1 MKITSR
7 TDLHVLLANCL
18 PYTTLEE
25 AESIEFA
32 IHISNIAHSHGQL
45 YGTDWSKFLEENVN
59 TEFAQRWL
67 DAYRQ

>member
-7 TDLHVLLANCL
+7 KDLHVLLANCL
-18 PYTTLEE
+18 PDATIED

-32 IHISNIAHSHGQL
+32 IHISNIAHGHGHI
-45 YGTDWSKFLEENVN
+45 YGTDWSEFFEENVN
-59 TEFAQRWL
+59 TEFAQKWL